1 MSIDKKYMLDESKN
15 FCMAPWIHMH
25 VWPNGRTFPCC
36 LSDPSLDHY
45 GNTNK
50 NTIHELWNSDLACT
64 LRKNML
70 DDKPTETC
78 KRCYELEADADAYT
92 LRRNLNSKF
101 KHHFDKV
108 HETNPD
114 GSHDTPNLAYMDF
127 RFSNLCNMKCRTC
140 SPTFSTMWYDD
151 YIKKFGEVHE
161 DIAPKKFLQL
171 KEKPGFLEELWP
183 LLDTVEEVYWAGGE
197 PLITDVHW
205 DIMNHWVE
213 TGQSENITINYTTN
227 FSQLIYKRQN
237 VIDLWKKFK
246 NVNVAASLDA
256 MGDRAEFIR
265 DGTVWNDIVNNR
277 KQLLEQAPEVEFT
290 ITPTL
295 SLMNIWHMPDFHLEW
310 MRLGYVKPNGFRLNN
325 LLDPKYFC
333 MQVLPSSY
341 KEEITYKWEN
351 YIDLVTNHQDFAACN
366 DQYWETS
373 ARGTIE
379 FLNKQDLS
387 YLIPET
393 IKEWETWDEVRNQ
406 KWHEALPE
414 LKFLETFKE

>member
-1 MSIDKKYMLDESKN
+1 MNTNKEYMLNESKN

-25 VWPNGRTFPCC
+25 VWPNGRAFPCC
-36 LSDPSLDHY
+36 LSDPALGDY
-45 GNTNK
+45 GNTNR
-50 NTIHELWNSDLACT
+50 NTISELWNSDLACT

-70 DDKPTETC
+70 QDKPTETC
-78 KRCYELEADADAYT
+78 KRCYELESDADAYT
-92 LRRNLNSKF
+92 LRRNLNYKF
-101 KHHFDKV
+101 KHHYDKV
-108 HETNPD
+108 HETDPD
-114 GSHDTPNLAYMDF
+114 GSHNNPNLAYMDF

-151 YIKKFGEVHE
+151 YMKKFGHVRE
-161 DIAPKKFLQL
+161 DIATKKFLQL

-227 FSQLIYKRQN
+227 FSQLFYKRQN

-256 MGDRAEFIR
+256 SHGRAEYIR
-265 DGTVWNDIVNNR
+265 DGTVWSDIVNNR
-277 KQLLEQAPEVEFT
+277 KQLLEQAPEVDFT
-290 ITPTL
+290 ITPTI
-295 SLMNIWHMPDFHLEW
+295 SLMNIWHLPDFHLEW
-310 MRLGYVKPNGFRLNN
+310 LRMGYVKPNGFRLNN

-341 KEEITYKWEN
+341 KEELTEKWEN
-351 YIDLVTNHQDFAACN
+351 YIDYVIKHPDFKACN

-387 YLIPET
+387 YLLPET
-393 IKEWETWDEVRNQ
+393 LKEWETWDEVRNQ
-406 KWHEALPE
+406 KWYEAMPE
-414 LKFLETFKE
+414 LKFLEMFKE